1 MKYKVIRPNT
11 SLKIGKKTYKT
22 GDVFESK
29 QEDVKSLLENKY
41 IEGEKDGKS
50 TNS

>member
-22 GDVFESK
+22 GDEFEAKS
-29 QEDVKSLLENKY
+29 EDVKSLLDNKY
-41 IEGEKDGKS
+41 IGRIKDGKS